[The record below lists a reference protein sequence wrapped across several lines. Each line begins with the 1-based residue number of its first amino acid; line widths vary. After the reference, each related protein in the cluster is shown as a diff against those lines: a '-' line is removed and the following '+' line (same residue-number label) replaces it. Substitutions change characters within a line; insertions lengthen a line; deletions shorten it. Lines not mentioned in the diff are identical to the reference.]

1 MFLKKLHALFH
12 DIFLPIWLNQH
23 SMKCLTFVS
32 NEAIRMVLTLIL
44 GNRSICFGGDT
55 THFVIMS
62 YLLNYFFGYGYIK
75 HFGYICKTIP
85 SINKYQKNWR
95 FFNNL
100 WVLSTFSKTNKFR
113 TISRLRW
120 NCYKRED
127 QKTLYKKSK
136 LSPWS

>member
-120 NCYKRED
+120 SCYKWED

>member
-12 DIFLPIWLNQH
+12 DIFLPIWLNEH

-44 GNRSICFGGDT
+44 GNRSIYFGGDT

-75 HFGYICKTIP
+75 HFGYICKTMP

-95 FFNNL
+95 FFYNL

-113 TISRLRW
+113 TISRLCW
-120 NCYKRED
+120 NCYKWED

-136 LSPWS
+136 LSPWR